1 MSMAGWQ
8 FGCTVSKFK
17 NCEVAVT
24 KSYLSP
30 HRNLDL
36 KKDTLDLL
44 LWDITFSNKI
54 QKTSSV
60 QDGDG
65 CGDVNGQCL
74 WEMDFRNQ
82 NTGWN
87 DQTVKK
93 EGDPVCND
101 LPNKE
106 KGIDKVDLLPD
117 RHTLHNKTRLAGP
130 HDQRCCWNR
139 STYQH
144 NRSRTSLRYLDQ

>member
-1 MSMAGWQ
+1 MNKDNI
-8 FGCTVSKFK
+8 SKEGTIIPLFK
-17 NCEVAVT
+17 FVLPWCAT
-24 KSYLSP
+24 
-30 HRNLDL
+30 
-36 KKDTLDLL
+36 
-44 LWDITFSNKI
+44 
-54 QKTSSV
+54 SV

-74 WEMDFRNQ
+74 WEMDFWNQ

-117 RHTLHNKTRLAGP
+117 RHTLHNKTR
-130 HDQRCCWNR
+130 
-139 STYQH
+139 
-144 NRSRTSLRYLDQ
+144 